1 MNKQLE
7 LVFAPWERVFQT
19 LELAFLVFAY
29 LGVDD
34 VTSLL
39 STCRFIFYSAAASRW
54 KHTTSVMPLL
64 RLLPCTEIGT
74 IRGYYRYPTQRGRNF
89 TFHKPLLDSDFRRF
103 SIYALYITH
112 LDLWQAPDIPV
123 TISGWKALLDYV
135 NSGHVL
141 LPNLITLSI
150 KSEDSCRG
158 MLPYPWIAAFAHSS
172 LRHLYVGRRLGVS
185 QHVGCAILD
194 HVTRLCPDLA
204 ALELHIVHEGVEEQG
219 ELVLPK
225 LDMIHVDWVGRF
237 LQLARCLESLATNSY
252 VFDVYLHHISQLPLL
267 RRLEVHRHGIPDKI
281 ATCLPD
287 DTFPS
292 LCELQL
298 GGFTLPEIE
307 SLWSMSPLVKHIAAL
322 EIPRVAYTSNNSQ
335 STIFSISLS
344 PERFLSAL
352 LPECPK
358 LTIIRLGLEE
368 EHSHEMRIDES
379 TLRVLSQHPLRE
391 LSIQNITPVIGFQD
405 PSIELLACLFPHL
418 EILRWQKLYVSYDE
432 LHHTLKMPK
441 LGHLAVL
448 IQLRR
453 IDSVTMGSLPWPS
466 ITTRNSELKIFE
478 TTPSYFSPGSWFR
491 TIT

>member
-1 MNKQLE
+1 M
-7 LVFAPWERVFQT
+7 
-19 LELAFLVFAY
+19 
-29 LGVDD
+29 
-34 VTSLL
+34 
-39 STCRFIFYSAAASRW
+39 
-54 KHTTSVMPLL
+54 
-64 RLLPCTEIGT
+64 
-74 IRGYYRYPTQRGRNF
+74 
-89 TFHKPLLDSDFRRF
+89 
-103 SIYALYITH
+103 
-112 LDLWQAPDIPV
+112 
-123 TISGWKALLDYV
+123 
-135 NSGHVL
+135 
-141 LPNLITLSI
+141 
-150 KSEDSCRG
+150 
-158 MLPYPWIAAFAHSS
+158 
-172 LRHLYVGRRLGVS
+172 
-185 QHVGCAILD
+185 
-194 HVTRLCPDLA
+194 
-204 ALELHIVHEGVEEQG
+204 HEGVEEQG

-237 LQLARCLESLATNSY
+237 LQSARCLESLATSSY
-252 VFDVYLHHISQLPLL
+252 VFDVYLHNISQLPLL
-267 RRLEVHRHGIPDKI
+267 RRLEVHRDGILANI
-281 ATCLPD
+281 VTCLSD

-298 GGFTLPEIE
+298 GGFTLAEIE
-307 SLWSMSPLVKHIAAL
+307 SLWSMLPLVKHIATL
-322 EIPRVAYTSNNSQ
+322 EVPRIAYTSHDSQ

-441 LGHLAVL
+441 LRHLAVL

-466 ITTRNSELKIFE
+466 VTTRNSELKIFE
-478 TTPSYFSPGSWFR
+478 TTPGYFSPGSWFR
-491 TIT
+491 TITYLSYLWPNIRLVGQDEFLTRSPGLHYDAGRLGVANAYIALLRQRGRGTRRDRMAMWMSAGGGWVEWELDF